1 LNKAATGSASC
12 ATTEGPAKAVNG
24 SVSGGNSDKFCS
36 LVATKFLQVDLGS
49 SQSLG
54 SVEIS
59 HASAGGE
66 SASYNTRAFNL
77 QTSTDGSTWTTR
89 ATVTNNTAAV
99 TTHALTGVTAR
110 YLRLNITTPT
120 QGTDP
125 AARIYELKAFA

>member
-1 LNKAATGSASC
+1 LNKPATGSTPCASS
-12 ATTEGPAKAVNG
+12 EGPAKAVNG

-36 LVATKFLQVDLGS
+36 LVATKYLQVDLGT
-49 SQSLG
+49 SQALG

-77 QTSTDGSTWTTR
+77 QTSTNGSTWTTR

-99 TTHALTGVTAR
+99 TTHSLAGVTAR
-110 YLRLNITTPT
+110 YIRLNITTPT